1 MSKDSLLARLN
12 NMKTSS
18 RRILF
23 VLLAIAFLLGS
34 VAVYSLLIK
43 PTYAQIYDLRAQLV
57 SKSDALA
64 RYQTTITKVQE
75 LLNTLQDSAQVQRQ
89 VSLVLPRERNVSYF
103 ANQVVELGAI
113 NALSVS
119 SFSTQVAPVKPS
131 ASSVIRNV
139 GVLRGEARISGS
151 YAGFKSLLRQLERN
165 ILLIDVSDIKIEGT
179 SSGAEQSAG
188 LEYAIS
194 LTSYYQTE

>member
-1 MSKDSLLARLN
+1 
-12 NMKTSS
+12 MKTSS

-34 VAVYSLLIK
+34 VAVYSMLIK

-75 LLNTLQDSAQVQRQ
+75 LLDTLQNSAQVQRQ
-89 VSLVLPRERNVSYF
+89 VSLVLPRGRDVSYF
-103 ANQVVELGAI
+103 TNQVVELGAI
-113 NALSVS
+113 NALAVS
-119 SFSTQVAPVKPS
+119 SFSTQVAPVQPS
-131 ASSVIRNV
+131 ASSVIRSV
-139 GVLRGEARISGS
+139 GVLKGEARMSGS
-151 YAGFKSLLRQLERN
+151 YAGFKSLMRQLERN
-165 ILLIDVSDIKIEGT
+165 ILLIDVSDIKIEG
-179 SSGAEQSAG
+179 SSPGAEQLAT
-188 LEYAIS
+188 LNYAIS